1 MSGIEHTMQA
11 YVHASAALLE
21 LPLAEGQAER
31 VSAHLQR
38 TAAMAGRLQA
48 YALAPHDEPAQVY
61 CPAPFPALPAAPSLP
76 GTPS

>member
-48 YALAPHDEPAQVY
+48 YACLLY
-61 CPAPFPALPAAPSLP
+61 TSPSP
-76 GTPS
+76 RD